1 MILIVDAGNTT
12 ITFAAVLEEND
23 SIVKRIKVEEDS
35 FQEDAVNIENS
46 EELLNKWCRDIVKA
60 LCDKEFTCH
69 IGKSSMRTSYM
80 PSNAPRGSHCGGI
93 VDVAKATRR
102 RRRISQA
109 RFFSNHEKVF
119 SKAVISS
126 VVMED
131 EKALALIASKLAD
144 KYVFLSKD
152 NCGLDLSKYSASTLG
167 TDRMAD
173 MIAAIDKYG
182 DKLPLIV
189 FDLGT
194 ATTCNVIDEKG
205 CFLGGIIAPGL
216 MTSANALLAKASRLK
231 EYKVNEPLSIIG
243 NTSQG
248 CIDSGIVYGHALMV
262 EGIIRKVSEKLGKKC
277 VAVMTGGNTEHV
289 RDYIDSP
296 FYYEP
301 DLLLHGLISLA
312 KKL

>member
-12 ITFAAVLEEND
+12 ITFAAVSEEND
-23 SIVKRIKVEEDS
+23 SIIRRFKVEEDS
-35 FQEDAVNIENS
+35 FQEDAIDIEKS
-46 EELLNKWCRDIVKA
+46 DELLNKWCKDIVKA
-60 LCDKEFTCH
+60 LCDKEFTC
-69 IGKSSMRTSYM
+69 G
-80 PSNAPRGSHCGGI
+80 
-93 VDVAKATRR
+93 
-102 RRRISQA
+102 
-109 RFFSNHEKVF
+109 EKIF

-131 EKALALIASKLAD
+131 EKALEFIASKLAY

-152 NCGLDLSKYSASTLG
+152 NCGLDLSQYSANTLG

-173 MIAAIDKYG
+173 MVAALDKYG
-182 DKLPLIV
+182 NKLPLIV

-205 CFLGGIIAPGL
+205 CFLGGLIAPGL
-216 MTSANALLAKASRLK
+216 MTSANALLSKASRLK

-243 NTSQG
+243 NTSQS
-248 CIDSGIVYGHALMV
+248 CIDSGIVYGHALMI

-277 VAVMTGGNTEHV
+277 VAVMTGGNTEHI

-301 DLLLHGLISLA
+301 DLLLQGLISIS
-312 KKL
+312 KKYDDGIGF

>member
-12 ITFAAVLEEND
+12 ITFAAVSEEND
-23 SIVKRIKVEEDS
+23 SIVKRFKVEEDI
-35 FQEDAVNIENS
+35 FQQDAVIIEENVTDKDCNS
-46 EELLNKWCRDIVKA
+46 SVKGNELLNKWCEDIVKA
-60 LCDKEFTCH
+60 LCDKERTC
-69 IGKSSMRTSYM
+69 
-80 PSNAPRGSHCGGI
+80 
-93 VDVAKATRR
+93 D
-102 RRRISQA
+102 
-109 RFFSNHEKVF
+109 EKIF

-126 VVMED
+126 VVTED
-131 EKALALIASKLAD
+131 VKALELIAKKIACE
-144 KYVFLSKD
+144 YVFLNKD
-152 NCGLDLSKYSASTLG
+152 NCGLDLSKYSADTLG

-173 MIAAIDKYG
+173 MIAAIDKYS

-205 CFLGGIIAPGL
+205 RFLGGIIAPGL
-216 MTSANALLAKASRLK
+216 MTSANALLSNASKLK
-231 EYKVNEPLSIIG
+231 NYKVNEPLSIIG
-243 NTSQG
+243 NTSQS

-277 VAVMTGGNTEHV
+277 VAVMTGGNTEHI

-301 DLLLHGLISLA
+301 DLLLHGLIIMA
-312 KKL
+312 KK

>member
-1 MILIVDAGNTT
+1 MMILIVDAGNTT
-12 ITFAAVLEEND
+12 ITFAAVSEEND
-23 SIVKRIKVEEDS
+23 SIIKRYKVEEDN
-35 FQEDAVNIENS
+35 FQQDAGVIEKTVNPVNENELIEG
-46 EELLNKWCRDIVKA
+46 EKLLDKWCKDIVKA
-60 LCDKEFTCH
+60 LCDRELTC
-69 IGKSSMRTSYM
+69 
-80 PSNAPRGSHCGGI
+80 
-93 VDVAKATRR
+93 D
-102 RRRISQA
+102 
-109 RFFSNHEKVF
+109 EKIF

-126 VVMED
+126 VVTED
-131 EKALALIASKLAD
+131 VKALALIAEKIACE
-144 KYVFLSKD
+144 YVFLNKD
-152 NCGLDLSKYSASTLG
+152 NCGLDLSKYSAETLG

-216 MTSANALLAKASRLK
+216 MTSANALLSKASKLK

-262 EGIIRKVSEKLGKKC
+262 EGIIRKVSQKLGKKC

-301 DLLLHGLISLA
+301 DLLLHGLVILA
-312 KKL
+312 KKI

>member
-12 ITFAAVLEEND
+12 ITFAAVSEEND
-23 SIVKRIKVEEDS
+23 SIVKRFKVEEEV
-35 FQEDAVNIENS
+35 FQQDAVIMEKAMTVEDGNSLDNEN
-46 EELLNKWCRDIVKA
+46 ELLNKWCKEIVKA
-60 LCDKEFTCH
+60 LCDKELT
-69 IGKSSMRTSYM
+69 
-80 PSNAPRGSHCGGI
+80 CGGKI
-93 VDVAKATRR
+93 
-102 RRRISQA
+102 
-109 RFFSNHEKVF
+109 F
-119 SKAVISS
+119 SKAVVSS
-126 VVMED
+126 VVVED
-131 EKALALIASKLAD
+131 EKALALIAHKLAETF
-144 KYVFLSKD
+144 VFLNKD

-167 TDRMAD
+167 ADRMAD
-173 MIAAIDKYG
+173 MVAALEKYG
-182 DKLPLIV
+182 NKLPLIV

-194 ATTCNVIDEKG
+194 ATTCNILDEKG
-205 CFLGGIIAPGL
+205 SFLGGIIAPGL
-216 MTSANALLAKASRLK
+216 MTSANALLSKASKLK

-262 EGIIRKVSEKLGKKC
+262 EGIIRKVSQKLGKKC

-301 DLLLHGLISLA
+301 DLLLHGLISIS

>member
-1 MILIVDAGNTT
+1 MMILIVDAGNTT
-12 ITFAAVLEEND
+12 ITFAAVSEEND
-23 SIVKRIKVEEDS
+23 SIVKRFKVEEDV
-35 FQEDAVNIENS
+35 FREDAVIMEDAITLKDGNS
-46 EELLNKWCRDIVKA
+46 LDNGNELLNKWCKKIVKA
-60 LCDKEFTCH
+60 LCDKELTC
-69 IGKSSMRTSYM
+69 
-80 PSNAPRGSHCGGI
+80 
-93 VDVAKATRR
+93 D
-102 RRRISQA
+102 
-109 RFFSNHEKVF
+109 EKIF

-126 VVMED
+126 VVTED
-131 EKALALIASKLAD
+131 VKALALIAEKIACE
-144 KYVFLSKD
+144 YVFLNKD
-152 NCGLDLSKYSASTLG
+152 NCGLDLSKYSAETLG

-216 MTSANALLAKASRLK
+216 MTSANALLSKASKLK
-231 EYKVNEPLSIIG
+231 KYKVNEPLSIIG

-262 EGIIRKVSEKLGKKC
+262 EGIIRKVSQKLGKKC
-277 VAVMTGGNTEHV
+277 VAVMTGGNTEYV

-301 DLLLHGLISLA
+301 DLLLHGLVILA
-312 KKL
+312 KKI

>member
-12 ITFAAVLEEND
+12 ITFAAVSEEND
-23 SIVKRIKVEEDS
+23 SIVKRFKVEEEV
-35 FQEDAVNIENS
+35 FQQDAVIMEKAMTVEDGNSLDNEN
-46 EELLNKWCRDIVKA
+46 ELLNKWCKEIVKA
-60 LCDKEFTCH
+60 LCDKELTCD
-69 IGKSSMRTSYM
+69 GK
-80 PSNAPRGSHCGGI
+80 I
-93 VDVAKATRR
+93 
-102 RRRISQA
+102 
-109 RFFSNHEKVF
+109 F
-119 SKAVISS
+119 SKAVVSS
-126 VVMED
+126 VVVED
-131 EKALALIASKLAD
+131 EKALALIADKLAETF
-144 KYVFLSKD
+144 VFLNKD

-167 TDRMAD
+167 ADRMAD
-173 MIAAIDKYG
+173 MVAALEKYG
-182 DKLPLIV
+182 NKLPLIV

-194 ATTCNVIDEKG
+194 ATTCNVLDEKG
-205 CFLGGIIAPGL
+205 SFLGGIIAPGL
-216 MTSANALLAKASRLK
+216 MTSANALLSKASKLK

-262 EGIIRKVSEKLGKKC
+262 EGIIRKVSQKLGKKC

-301 DLLLHGLISLA
+301 DLLLHGLISIS

>member
-12 ITFAAVLEEND
+12 ITFAAVSEEND
-23 SIVKRIKVEEDS
+23 SILKRFKVEEDS
-35 FQEDAVNIENS
+35 FQQDAKVIEQAITENGNGRLAEG
-46 EELLNKWCRDIVKA
+46 EELLDKWCRNIVEA
-60 LCDKEFTCH
+60 LCDKELTCH

-80 PSNAPRGSHCGGI
+80 TSNAPRG
-93 VDVAKATRR
+93 
-102 RRRISQA
+102 SQA
-109 RFFSNHEKVF
+109 RFFSNHEKIF
-119 SKAVISS
+119 SKAVIST

-131 EKALALIASKLAD
+131 EKALSFIAERLASK
-144 KYVFLSKD
+144 YIFVNKD
-152 NCGLDLSKYSASTLG
+152 NCGLDLSKYSADTLG
-167 TDRMAD
+167 ADRMAD
-173 MIAAIDKYG
+173 MVAALYKYG
-182 DKLPLIV
+182 TKLPLIV

-216 MTSANALLAKASRLK
+216 MTSANALLSKASKLK

-248 CIDSGIVYGHALMV
+248 CIDSGIVYGHALMI

-277 VAVMTGGNTEHV
+277 VAVMTGGNTEHI

-301 DLLLHGLISLA
+301 DLLLQGLICIS
-312 KKL
+312 KNT

>member
-12 ITFAAVLEEND
+12 ITFAAVSEEND
-23 SIVKRIKVEEDS
+23 SIVKRFKVEEDV
-35 FQEDAVNIENS
+35 FQEDARII
-46 EELLNKWCRDIVKA
+46 EELMASSESLKGNEFLNKWCKDIVKA
-60 LCDKEFTCH
+60 LCGKELTC
-69 IGKSSMRTSYM
+69 
-80 PSNAPRGSHCGGI
+80 
-93 VDVAKATRR
+93 D
-102 RRRISQA
+102 
-109 RFFSNHEKVF
+109 EKIF

-131 EKALALIASKLAD
+131 EKALAHIASRIAD
-144 KYVFLSKD
+144 EYVFLNKD
-152 NCGLDLSKYSASTLG
+152 NCGLDLSKYSANTLG
-167 TDRMAD
+167 ADRMAD
-173 MIAAIDKYG
+173 MIAALDKYG
-182 DKLPLIV
+182 KKLPLIV

-194 ATTCNVIDEKG
+194 ATTCNVLDEKG

-216 MTSANALLAKASRLK
+216 MTAANALLSKASKLK

-248 CIDSGIVYGHALMV
+248 CIDSGIVYGHALMI

-277 VAVMTGGNTEHV
+277 VAVMTGGNTEHI

-301 DLLLHGLISLA
+301 DLLLQGLICISKNL
-312 KKL
+312 

>member
-12 ITFAAVLEEND
+12 ITFAAVSEEND
-23 SIVKRIKVEEDS
+23 SIVKRFKVEEEV
-35 FQEDAVNIENS
+35 FQQDAVIMEKAMTVEDGNSLDNEN
-46 EELLNKWCRDIVKA
+46 ELLNKWCKEIVKA
-60 LCDKEFTCH
+60 LCDKELT
-69 IGKSSMRTSYM
+69 
-80 PSNAPRGSHCGGI
+80 CGGKI
-93 VDVAKATRR
+93 
-102 RRRISQA
+102 
-109 RFFSNHEKVF
+109 F
-119 SKAVISS
+119 SKAVVSS
-126 VVMED
+126 VVVED
-131 EKALALIASKLAD
+131 EKALALIADKLAEIF
-144 KYVFLSKD
+144 VFLNKD

-167 TDRMAD
+167 ADRMAD
-173 MIAAIDKYG
+173 MVAALEKYG
-182 DKLPLIV
+182 NKLPLIV

-194 ATTCNVIDEKG
+194 ATTCNVLDEKG
-205 CFLGGIIAPGL
+205 SFLGGIIAPGL
-216 MTSANALLAKASRLK
+216 MTSANALLSKASKLK

-262 EGIIRKVSEKLGKKC
+262 EGIIRKVSQKLGKKC

-301 DLLLHGLISLA
+301 DLLLHGLISIS